1 MESPP
6 DILRSVLGSVRA
18 EARRRGVRWTAQRQ
32 VVLETFLAS
41 GEHITVEELH
51 RRVRDIDRSVSA
63 ATVYRTVNMLVEIGV
78 AHKRHFGGGSASFES
93 AVNKDHHD
101 HLVCLA
107 CGAIQEFHHDR
118 IETLQDEVANSYGFH
133 MSHHR
138 MELYGVCAACQRSGA
153 GVGGKPTATAVEG

>member
-118 IETLQDEVANSYGFH
+118 IETLQDEVASSHGFR

-138 MELYGVCAACQRSGA
+138 MELYGVCAACQLGGA
-153 GVGGKPTATAVEG
+153 GMDGKPTVTAVEG

>member
-1 MESPP
+1 MESGP
-6 DILRSVLGSVRA
+6 DILRTVLGTVRE

-32 VVLETFLAS
+32 VVLETFLGS

-51 RRVRDIDRSVSA
+51 RRVREIDRTVSA

-118 IETLQDEVANSYGFH
+118 IETLQDEVASSHGFR

-138 MELYGVCAACQRSGA
+138 MELYGICATCQRSGA
-153 GVGGKPTATAVEG
+153 DVGGSPTVIVAET